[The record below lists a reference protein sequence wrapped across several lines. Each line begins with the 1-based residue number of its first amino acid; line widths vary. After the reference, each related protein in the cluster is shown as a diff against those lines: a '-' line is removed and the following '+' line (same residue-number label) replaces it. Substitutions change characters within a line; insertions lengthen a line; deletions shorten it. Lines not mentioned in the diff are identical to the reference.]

1 MKKKFFYLISVIL
14 IILIPTTVTEIYLK
28 YVGLGDPIIYDPNF
42 VYGYAPRINQ
52 KKNRLKDSTVTINDV
67 GLRAIYD
74 WKENENK
81 KKIIFFGD
89 SVTYGGSYIDDRETF
104 SHLTCEYLNDI
115 NYLCGNAGVNAYGIH
130 NIVYRSR
137 YDTRIADDNLRIF
150 ILVPDDFYRGLQ
162 DHNTAHFYM
171 KENNFL
177 FPAIFEAINFIS
189 SKYNIRNF
197 ISKSSD
203 SITNKNKN
211 SLIDES
217 IKILNSEI
225 IRLTKDKK
233 KVLIFFSN
241 SKSNNFINDLILKK
255 INNQISH
262 EIIDLS
268 NILTNEMFEDETH
281 YNKMG
286 HKTIALFISK
296 KIIEYFNKN

>member
-1 MKKKFFYLISVIL
+1 MKKKIFYLISVIL

-52 KKNRLKDSTVTINDV
+52 KKNRLKNSTVTINDI
-67 GLRAIYD
+67 GLRTIYN
-74 WKENENK
+74 WKENEDK

-89 SVTYGGSYIDDRETF
+89 SVTYGGSYIDDKETF
-104 SHLTCEYLNDI
+104 SHLTCEHLNDI

-137 YDTRIADDNLRIF
+137 YDTRITDDNLRIF

-162 DHNTAHFYM
+162 DHNTAHFFM

-197 ISKSSD
+197 ISKNSD
-203 SITNKNKN
+203 SITNKNKY

-241 SKSNNFINDLILKK
+241 SKSNTSINDLILKK
-255 INNQISH
+255 INNQIDH
-262 EIIDLS
+262 EIINFS
-268 NILTNEMFEDETH
+268 NILTEEMFEDETH

-296 KIIEYFNKN
+296 KIIENFNKN